1 MCTPSGPAEP
11 PPTPWHFPTGDGP
24 DDFVARGADLE
35 PGTLLAAYRSGIFP
49 MPLDR
54 REMAWWSPA
63 ERGVLPLGELR
74 VSRSL
79 RQSAK
84 HFHMGIDSDFEA
96 VLSAC
101 AGIKRPGGWIS
112 DDIAAA
118 YLRLHRLGW
127 AHSVEARDADGRLV
141 GGLYGLAIGGLFAG
155 ESMFHLVR
163 DASKAALVTLV
174 GVLTEAGSVSERLLD
189 VQWATPHLESLGVRG
204 IPRSEYLGRLRI
216 ALTLPLPAVF
226 GHNAAVTPA
235 SAPTR
240 RSVETPADTEV

>member
-1 MCTPSGPAEP
+1 VRTPSGPVEP
-11 PPTPWHFPTGDGP
+11 PPTPWQFPAVDGP
-24 DDFVARGADLE
+24 EDFVARGADLE

-84 HFHMGIDSDFEA
+84 HFRVSIDSDFEA

-112 DDIAAA
+112 DDIVLA
-118 YLRLHRLGW
+118 YLRLHDLGW
-127 AHSVEARDADGRLV
+127 AHSVETRDRDGRLV

-155 ESMFHLVR
+155 ESMFHLAR

-174 GVLTEAGSVSERLLD
+174 GVLSAAGSATDRLLD

-204 IPRSEYLGRLRI
+204 IPRPDYLARLRT

-226 GHNAAVTPA
+226 GHNAAGN
-235 SAPTR
+235 PT
-240 RSVETPADTEV
+240 ETPADTEVRHARDA

>member
-1 MCTPSGPAEP
+1 MCTPSGPVEP
-11 PPTPWHFPTGDGP
+11 PPTPWQFPVVEGP

-35 PGTLLAAYRSGIFP
+35 PGTLLAAYRAGIFP

-63 ERGVLPLGELR
+63 ERGVLPLADLR
-74 VSRSL
+74 VARSL

-84 HFHMGIDSDFEA
+84 HFEVSVDTDFAA

-118 YLRLHRLGW
+118 YLRLHGLGW
-127 AHSVEARDADGRLV
+127 AHSVETRDLDGRLV

-155 ESMFHLVR
+155 ESMFHLAP

-174 GVLTEAGSVSERLLD
+174 DVLAQAGSVSGRLID

-204 IPRSEYLGRLRI
+204 IPRTEYLSRLRT

-226 GHNAAVTPA
+226 GHNAAGPPARTPA
-235 SAPTR
+235 G
-240 RSVETPADTEV
+240 TPADTEG